1 MLVINRVLNTIQ
13 KTIRFISS
21 LIIFL
26 MMIFIFLNVILRLF
40 NISLIGNV
48 EIVKLMMVVII
59 MFGMAYC
66 EYEKFHIAVE
76 IFYEKFPK
84 PIQTILLVFSYLLG
98 AVVTVV
104 ISIIYFNIAI
114 HTFEAGLRKTELL
127 KIPLYPFEFIIAIS
141 FLIWFLQIIVNLINI
156 RKGNKRAD

>member
-1 MLVINRVLNTIQ
+1 MLILNRVLDTIQ

-21 LIIFL
+21 LTIFL
-26 MMIFIFLNVILRLF
+26 MMIFIFLNVILRSF

-48 EIVKLMMVVII
+48 EIVKLMMVIII

-66 EYEKFHIAVE
+66 EFEKFHIAVE

-84 PIQTILLVFSYLLG
+84 PIQIFLLVVSYVLG
-98 AVVTVV
+98 AIVTLV
-104 ISIIYFNIAI
+104 ISLIYFNIAFD
-114 HTFEAGLRKTELL
+114 TFEAGLRKTELL

-141 FLIWFLQIIVNLINI
+141 FL
-156 RKGNKRAD
+156 